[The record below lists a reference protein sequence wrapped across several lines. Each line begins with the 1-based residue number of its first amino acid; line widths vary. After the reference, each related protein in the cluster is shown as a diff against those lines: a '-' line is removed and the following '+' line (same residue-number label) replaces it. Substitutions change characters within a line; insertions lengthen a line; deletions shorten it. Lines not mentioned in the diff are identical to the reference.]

1 MLTDAGNEIKDNFLS
16 GIAVSTTS
24 PHCSLRLNEVSGN
37 KQVNR
42 ALVAP

>member
-24 PHCSLRLNEVSGN
+24 AQCSLRLNEVSGN

-42 ALVAP
+42 ALVEP